1 MLISCQQSSVSSHY
15 HLLTQLQGV
24 LFKEDSE
31 AVILWCIIQTFQLIL
46 EHMNSM
52 GKQRFAWH
60 RKIWSWVLIYLK
72 ITFPRAGVTSA
83 GVGAVHGVQVRK
95 PQGRD
100 VLRCYVGASSV
111 ENIRV
116 SALLHSVGFTF
127 IFLFE
132 QEVAF
137 FSAKSLK
144 VNPNLAAC
152 RRMVM
157 FQKQHSCPRE
167 RERGSTGSQQ
177 QT

>member
-1 MLISCQQSSVSSHY
+1 M
-15 HLLTQLQGV
+15 
-24 LFKEDSE
+24 
-31 AVILWCIIQTFQLIL
+31 
-46 EHMNSM
+46 
-52 GKQRFAWH
+52 
-60 RKIWSWVLIYLK
+60 
-72 ITFPRAGVTSA
+72 TSA

-132 QEVAF
+132 QEVTF

-152 RRMVM
+152 RRMVI

-167 RERGSTGSQQ
+167 REREHRLPATDLMKLLEEAEHRVQREIWRARAEAPGLRI
-177 QT
+177 